1 MKDEVNRTEGPPSR
15 RLLRPG
21 GLLVKFHSRL
31 KMLKVQWVKRA
42 ICLKS
47 GFVAITRFQTFV
59 HQFLPKVEIFPSQ
72 LIIVKYDFL

>member
-1 MKDEVNRTEGPPSR
+1 
-15 RLLRPG
+15 
-21 GLLVKFHSRL
+21 
-31 KMLKVQWVKRA
+31 MLKVQWVKRA

-72 LIIVKYDFL
+72 LISVQYEFLSTASCSRICPTARPIN